1 MTKENK
7 SIYYCIRLDASMY
20 ASIHKTAEQ
29 EQVKPSKL
37 IRQIIKESLPEF
49 GTLKTWENLSYN
61 YIKITV
67 TALKYGKKGE

>member
-49 GTLKTWENLSYN
+49 GTSKTL
-61 YIKITV
+61 
-67 TALKYGKKGE
+67 